1 MSDEYV
7 APTYPPGFTGPG
19 CPVAVPEKSERMRV
33 FEENT
38 LTWKEKV
45 VKATLLI
52 RNTHERDLFEQV
64 LYRTATGQK
73 VTVICGDLKISWGD
87 IHEHCTQFPVLRDL
101 YYMAR
106 SKGEELR
113 QLLREDEADR
123 RAVDG
128 VDRGIYHQGFLVA
141 TEKKYSDS
149 LLALML
155 KAGNPDKYADRQQV
169 AHSGVVLNLQIEGVK
184 RDPVEPIDV

>member
-1 MSDEYV
+1 MSDDYEIPDYG
-7 APTYPPGFTGPG
+7 PGMTGPG
-19 CPVAVPEKSERMRV
+19 VPVAVPEQSERMRV

-45 VKATLLI
+45 VKATLVI
-52 RNTHERDLFEQV
+52 KNAHERTRFEEV

-73 VTVICGDLKISWGD
+73 VINICGELKISWGD
-87 IHEHCTQFPVLRDL
+87 IAEHCSSHPQLRDL

-128 VDRGIYHQGFLVA
+128 VDHGIYHQGYLVA
-141 TEKKYSDS
+141 NEKKYSDT

-169 AHSGVVLNLQIEGVK
+169 AHSGVVLNLQIEGVH
-184 RDPVEPIDV
+184 RNPIDV